1 MARETVKNYDDVLN
15 SIRAFNK
22 ALEHGRR
29 LREQIQFFHSWY
41 YVPELDAVG
50 PSKFIR
56 YTDMTAFE
64 YVRGHS
70 VLEGQVV
77 DPVLAKWFHRLEDD
91 SVEGIFVKQ
100 KVNQLLGKYGKI
112 IGSESRF
119 NAPKGWGL
127 HSQLKAFDST
137 ELQVA
142 NDVDVANPAIDG
154 VWRAFLALSAD
165 DQKAFAERI
174 SNHHDLIS

>member
-1 MARETVKNYDDVLN
+1 MARETVKSYDDVLD
-15 SIRAFNK
+15 SVRAFNK

-56 YTDMTAFE
+56 YKDMTAFE

-70 VLEGQVV
+70 VLEGQVA
-77 DPVLAKWFHRLEDD
+77 DPVLGKWFHRLEDD

-100 KVNQLLGKYGKI
+100 KVNQLLGRYGKI
-112 IGSESRF
+112 ISSGSWF
-119 NAPKGWGL
+119 NSPKGWGL
-127 HSQLKAFDST
+127 NSKLKAFDST
-137 ELQVA
+137 NVQVV
-142 NDVDVANPAIDG
+142 NNIDVANTAIDN
-154 VWRAFLALSAD
+154 VYRAFLALSPD
-165 DQKAFAERI
+165 DQKAFTERI
-174 SNHHDLIS
+174 SNRN

>member
-1 MARETVKNYDDVLN
+1 MARETVKSYDDALD

-41 YVPELDAVG
+41 YAPELDAVG

-56 YTDMTAFE
+56 YKDMTAFE

-70 VLEGQVV
+70 VLEGQVS

-100 KVNQLLGKYGKI
+100 KVNQLLGRYGKI
-112 IGSESRF
+112 ISSGSRF

-127 HSQLKAFDST
+127 NSQLKAFDST
-137 ELQVA
+137 DVRA
-142 NDVDVANPAIDG
+142 VNDTDANPAIDG
-154 VWRAFLALSAD
+154 VWRAFLALSPD
-165 DQKAFAERI
+165 DQKAFTERI
-174 SNHHDLIS
+174 SNRN